1 MSRRSEEE
9 TLLRNYLLGD
19 LDEASREQVEQRLL
33 SDDGFAERLSEAE
46 GALIDDY
53 VFDALSEGERKSFDE
68 TFVIDEGRRKRI
80 LFARALEI
88 YVEGPRPPE
97 PSASDDLRTASPLRK
112 NPLPFIKSHKI
123 STSVFALILLLLI
136 LSPVLL
142 PWLKR
147 TLADRRLA
155 EVNRRPASGSVTN
168 LLAFELDLQHSL
180 LREGGS
186 TQRAVLADN
195 IKLLTLKLA
204 PPEKR
209 YESYNAL
216 VLTAD
221 EKELYA
227 VGDLTPQV
235 VAGVETIPLNIP
247 ADFLPTG
254 DYQVQ
259 LRGNTA
265 DGSLVEAGRY
275 KFRVI
280 HEK

>member
-1 MSRRSEEE
+1 MSRLSEEE
-9 TLLRNYLLGD
+9 VLLRNYLLGD

-33 SDDGFAERLSEAE
+33 SDDDFAERLSEAE

-53 VFDALSEGERKSFDE
+53 VFDALPEGERKSFDE
-68 TFVIDEGRRKRI
+68 NFVIDEKRRKRI
-80 LFARALEI
+80 LFTRALEI
-88 YVEGPRPPE
+88 YVGGRQQPE
-97 PSASDDLRTASPLRK
+97 PPAGDDLSPPPPFWK
-112 NPLPFIKSHKI
+112 NPLPFIKSHQ
-123 STSVFALILLLLI
+123 TATGVCALILVLLI
-136 LSPVLL
+136 LSPALL
-142 PWLKR
+142 PRLKR

-168 LLAFELDLQHSL
+168 LLAFELDLQDSL
-180 LREGGS
+180 LREDGV
-186 TQRAVLADN
+186 TRRAVLADN

-209 YESYNAL
+209 YESYDAL
-216 VLTAD
+216 VLTAE

-227 VGDLTPQV
+227 VDGLTPQV
-235 VAGVETIPLNIP
+235 NAGVETIPLNIP

-254 DYQVQ
+254 DYQIQ
-259 LRGNTA
+259 LLGKAA